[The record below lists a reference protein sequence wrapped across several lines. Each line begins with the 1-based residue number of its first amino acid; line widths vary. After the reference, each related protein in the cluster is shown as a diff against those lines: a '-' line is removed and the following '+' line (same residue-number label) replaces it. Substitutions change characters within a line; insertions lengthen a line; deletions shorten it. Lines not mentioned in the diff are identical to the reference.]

1 MLARLP
7 NRSLVVSSVILFL
20 VFFMPFAEGLAQ
32 NTIPPDTASPRQET
46 PVLPSANPDAANV
59 VVRPVR
65 PRTPA
70 QLEDAAWEILTTA
83 VSDAKHPDTRVQA
96 LAALGL
102 LDNHPRSQKLI
113 EAGMLDPDI
122 DVRTAAVLAAG
133 QTGSS
138 SITSAMR
145 RLLNDKEPQV
155 AFGAALSLWKMG
167 DRSGEDILMAVIDGE
182 RRASATI
189 INSTE
194 HAINR
199 DLHSPVALAKIGALQ
214 ASGMLLGPWG
224 FGITAYE
231 YIRKNGGDTARV
243 NAIEAI
249 AQQKTEPIRKNLLG
263 ALADKDPAVRAAA
276 VQALGS
282 YHDVKTATAIA
293 ALFDDPKAPVRYT
306 AAAAYLV
313 SSGKSQ
319 GSPTPGTKATRRYA
333 PPRTGQ
339 IH

>member
-7 NRSLVVSSVILFL
+7 DRSLVVSYLLLLL
-20 VFFMPFAEGLAQ
+20 VFSIPVAQGLAQ
-32 NTIPPDTASPRQET
+32 NPIPPDSASPRQET
-46 PVLPSANPDAANV
+46 PVPPSDNPEAVNV
-59 VVRPVR
+59 VGGPFR

-70 QLEDAAWEILTTA
+70 QLEDAAWKILTTA
-83 VSDAKHPDTRVQA
+83 VSDAKHPDTRIQA

-102 LDNHPRSQKLI
+102 LDNNPRSQKLI
-113 EAGMLDPDI
+113 ETGMLDPDI

-167 DRSGEDILMAVIDGE
+167 DHSGEDILMAVIDGE
-182 RRASATI
+182 RRASATL

-199 DLHSPVALAKIGALQ
+199 DLHSPLALAKIGALQ

-231 YIRKNGGDTARV
+231 YIRKSGGDTARV

-249 AQQKTEPIRKNLLG
+249 AQEKTEPIRKNLLG

-282 YHDVKTATAIA
+282 YHAVETSTAIA
-293 ALFDDPKAPVRYT
+293 ALFDDSKAPVRYT

-319 GSPTPGTKATRRYA
+319 GSPMPGTKATGRHA
-333 PPRTGQ
+333 QPRAGKAN
-339 IH
+339 

>member
-1 MLARLP
+1 MAARLP
-7 NRSLVVSSVILFL
+7 DRYRLLSCLIFFL
-20 VFFMPFAEGLAQ
+20 AFCIPFPQGRAQ
-32 NTIPPDTASPRQET
+32 NPIPPDSASPRQET
-46 PVLPSANPDAANV
+46 PVTASDNPDAGIV
-59 VVRPVR
+59 GGGPLR

-70 QLEDAAWEILTTA
+70 QLQDAAWDILTA
-83 VSDAKHPDTRVQA
+83 AAGDARHPDTRIQA

-102 LDNHPRSQKLI
+102 LGNNPRSQKLI
-113 EAGMLDPDI
+113 EAGMLDPDV

-133 QTGSS
+133 QTGSP

-167 DRSGEDILMAVIDGE
+167 DHSGEDILMAVIDGE
-182 RRASATI
+182 RRSSATLI
-189 INSTE
+189 SSTE

-199 DLHSPVALAKIGALQ
+199 NLHSPVALAKIGALQ

-249 AQQKTEPIRKNLLG
+249 AQEKTEPIRKNLLE
-263 ALADKDPAVRAAA
+263 ALTDKDPAVRAAA
-276 VQALGS
+276 AKALAS
-282 YHDVKTATAIA
+282 YHEVESSTAIA
-293 ALFDDPKAPVRYT
+293 QLFDDSKAPVRYT

-313 SSGKSQ
+313 STGR
-319 GSPTPGTKATRRYA
+319 SPASPIPGTRATRHHTK
-333 PPRTGQ
+333 PRAGKA
-339 IH
+339 H